1 LTRLASN
8 ENIMLVA
15 VDVAFAVEIVGELDL
30 VTASPA

>member
-8 ENIMLVA
+8 ENNMSVP

-30 VTASPA
+30 FAASPA